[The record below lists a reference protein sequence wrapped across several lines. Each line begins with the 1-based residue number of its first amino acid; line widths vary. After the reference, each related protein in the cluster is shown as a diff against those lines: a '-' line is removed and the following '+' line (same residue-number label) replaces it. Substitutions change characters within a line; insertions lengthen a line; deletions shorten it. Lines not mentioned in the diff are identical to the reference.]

1 MQPQR
6 LKPLVNTWLFRK
18 TSICRLRL
26 WIDMTTL
33 SYAGYILVLIGG
45 LLLVILGI
53 LSILGSPFLAYSPIT
68 ALGSLAYG
76 VMGIIIGIICM
87 IGAKY
92 VTTLAWAIILLV
104 LGVIAGGLA
113 GNIGGILVVL
123 GALLG
128 LISSLTRRRL

>member
-1 MQPQR
+1 
-6 LKPLVNTWLFRK
+6 
-18 TSICRLRL
+18 
-26 WIDMTTL
+26 MTTL